1 VESQRFAPAIILLL
15 APLFVACGC
24 AHHSPAHE
32 QELTSESM
40 GRLSGAKGDDVP
52 QGGRR
57 LPSSIMCDSPQPV
70 EAHHEPVGLRGSL
83 DKDDIRRIVRGHI
96 SEIRVCY
103 EAQMGP
109 PPYPRGRVSTRFA
122 IAASGRVESSCI
134 ADSTVKNPRID
145 RCIVDA
151 ILKWEFPRPIGGRWV
166 LVEYPF
172 RLIPGDD
179 NSDTPPKAS
188 D

>member
-1 VESQRFAPAIILLL
+1 
-15 APLFVACGC
+15 
-24 AHHSPAHE
+24 
-32 QELTSESM
+32 
-40 GRLSGAKGDDVP
+40 
-52 QGGRR
+52 
-57 LPSSIMCDSPQPV
+57 
-70 EAHHEPVGLRGSL
+70 
-83 DKDDIRRIVRGHI
+83 
-96 SEIRVCY
+96 
-103 EAQMGP
+103 MGP

-151 ILKWEFPRPIGGRWV
+151 ILKWEFPRPIGGGWV

-179 NSDTPPKAS
+179 NTDMPPRDSD
-188 D
+188 